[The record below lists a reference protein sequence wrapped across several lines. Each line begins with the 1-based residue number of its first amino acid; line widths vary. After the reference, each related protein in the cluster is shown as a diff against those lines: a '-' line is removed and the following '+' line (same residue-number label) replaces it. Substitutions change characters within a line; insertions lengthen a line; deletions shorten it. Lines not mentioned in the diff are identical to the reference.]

1 MLKSLL
7 ISLCIISVSLPAE
20 ARKGGSGGG
29 GRYAGT
35 GSNPNSHAVRG
46 HTTRNGTYVAPHYA
60 TNPNQT
66 QRDNYGAK
74 GNYNPHNGKT
84 GNNYVNR

>member
-1 MLKSLL
+1 MIAMLKYL
-7 ISLCIISVSLPAE
+7 IIVLAVVVASPAE
-20 ARKGGSGGG
+20 ARKSGGG
-29 GRYAGT
+29 FSGT
-35 GSNPNSHAVRG
+35 GSNSKSHAVRG
-46 HTTRNGTYVAPHYA
+46 HTTKNGTYVAPHRS
-60 TNPNQT
+60 TNPNGT

>member
-1 MLKSLL
+1 M
-7 ISLCIISVSLPAE
+7 IALPAE
-20 ARKGGSGGG
+20 ARKSSGSGFS
-29 GRYAGT
+29 GT
-35 GSNPNSHAVRG
+35 GSNSKSHAVRG
-46 HTTRNGTYVAPHYA
+46 HTTKNGTYVAPHRS
-60 TNPNQT
+60 TNPNGT